1 MYYYDEIDVRDIDED
16 CYDEY
21 VDDFKK
27 IYELNKLNKD
37 IIKSI
42 DETDNIKGKQEL
54 KKLQEEINQL
64 QEEGIEIS
72 EYDLEN
78 LRRKY
83 ELELAR

>member
-1 MYYYDEIDVRDIDED
+1 MFLVIFTILFVNSPLLF
-16 CYDEY
+16 
-21 VDDFKK
+21 VFQTQG
-27 IYELNKLNKD
+27 
-37 IIKSI
+37 

-64 QEEGIEIS
+64 QEEGVEMS